1 MAALAR
7 SCLGL
12 IAREAGKRS
21 TAKAVTYA
29 FMHWCVA
36 MTVAYL
42 ITGNWRA
49 ALAIGLVEP
58 AVQTIAYTL
67 HERVWSRV

>member
-21 TAKAVTYA
+21 TAKAVTHA

-36 MTVAYL
+36 MTVAYI

-49 ALAIGLVEP
+49 VLARP
-58 AVQTIAYTL
+58 
-67 HERVWSRV
+67 R

>member
-12 IAREAGKRS
+12 IAHEPGKRS
-21 TAKAVTYA
+21 AVKAVTYA
-29 FMHWCVA
+29 VMHWCVA

-42 ITGNWRA
+42 LTGNWRA

-58 AVQTIAYTL
+58 AVQTVAYTL
-67 HERVWSRV
+67 HERAWSRV